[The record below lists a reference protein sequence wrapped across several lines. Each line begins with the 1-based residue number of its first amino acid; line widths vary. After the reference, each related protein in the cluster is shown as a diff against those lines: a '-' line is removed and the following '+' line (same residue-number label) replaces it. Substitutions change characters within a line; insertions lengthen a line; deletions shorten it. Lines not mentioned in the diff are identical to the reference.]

1 MCIRD
6 RDGNANIDTLSL
18 RDDFTYGGVS
28 FNADSSLL
36 CLTGW
41 RFRLKATSG
50 DDLFT
55 LYNNSDELTFQV
67 DDKVVVLGA
76 RSSTPTA
83 VAGGLFY
90 SGSDQ
95 WFLGYDQN
103 TPPQ

>member
-1 MCIRD
+1 MCIRQ
-6 RDGNANIDTLSL
+6 N
-18 RDDFTYGGVS
+18 
-28 FNADSSLL
+28 
-36 CLTGW
+36 
-41 RFRLKATSG
+41 
-50 DDLFT
+50 
-55 LYNNSDELTFQV
+55 NNSDELTFQV